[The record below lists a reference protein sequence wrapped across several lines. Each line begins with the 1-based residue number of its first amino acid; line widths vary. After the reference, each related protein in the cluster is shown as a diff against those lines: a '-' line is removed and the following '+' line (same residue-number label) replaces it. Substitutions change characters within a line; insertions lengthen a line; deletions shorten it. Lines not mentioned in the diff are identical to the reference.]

1 MVSGPYHCGCLCS
14 LIGFAAFGQ
23 LLRSVH
29 RFVPLGLLVARLSC
43 ETAHDRIGD
52 SGGARSHPTRLQVVA
67 TLSLQSRGLV
77 GRRHRPVGKWKRRLK
92 LGCRRYTR
100 RRYWLTRWLP
110 GIVARTRVEHGS
122 PTIVHFPSW
131 LRVLLLGTKHYL
143 LASLS
148 ALTHRFESM

>member
-100 RRYWLTRWLP
+100 RRYWLTLWLP
-110 GIVARTRVEHGS
+110 GLWRARGS
-122 PTIVHFPSW
+122 NTVRPQSFISHPGYVFCYWVRNTICW
-131 LRVLLLGTKHYL
+131 LLYL
-143 LASLS
+143 
-148 ALTHRFESM
+148 F